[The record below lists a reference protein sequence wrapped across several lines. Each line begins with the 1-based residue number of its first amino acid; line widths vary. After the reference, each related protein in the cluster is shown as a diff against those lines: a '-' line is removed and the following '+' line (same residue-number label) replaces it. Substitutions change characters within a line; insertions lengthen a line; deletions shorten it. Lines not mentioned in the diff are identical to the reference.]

1 MTSEDIKHQ
10 LITIKQSNKA
20 TNFAES
26 KEMLQKFIPLIAG
39 LAALAVVV
47 VLAVVLTHQLCAP
60 SVIFLWRSATGH
72 LPARGKTVRVCVL
85 CKTVCMCVSY
95 VRRGMSYVRRC
106 VCVLCKTGYVLC
118 KTMCMCVYCVRWCVC
133 LSHVRW
139 CVCILCKTVCMCISY
154 VRWCACACLR

>member
-1 MTSEDIKHQ
+1 MQSTNYHIYICIQTSNESSKATDFAEGKKTLWKFNP
-10 LITIKQSNKA
+10 LIFYLQKVFKLQSTNYYTYVCVWTIKQSNKA

-39 LAALAVVV
+39 LAALAVAV

-85 CKTVCMCVSY
+85 CKTVCMCVSF
-95 VRRGMSYVRRC
+95 VRRGMSYVRQC
-106 VCVLCKTGYVLC
+106 VCV
-118 KTMCMCVYCVRWCVC
+118 
-133 LSHVRW
+133 
-139 CVCILCKTVCMCISY
+139 CIV
-154 VRWCACACLR
+154 